1 MKNNR
6 IVTAKN
12 IKVGLKVIRGRDWST
27 IYKDQDKDSD
37 YGIVVDDIESTG
49 WYRVYWMQNGIEIDS
64 NSYRV
69 GSNEDEMCDLYFYEE
84 SLIKPE
90 YEKEARKFFKINNL
104 NKITREMVM
113 ENKLQHFLTENSQL

>member
-12 IKVGLKVIRGRDWST
+12 VKVGLKVIQGRDWGIFYT
-27 IYKDQDKDSD
+27 DQDKDSD
-37 YGIVVDDIESTG
+37 YGVIADESFDRWYIV
-49 WYRVYWMQNGIEIDS
+49 RWMQNGIVIGS

-69 GSNEDEMCDLYFYEE
+69 GENEDEMCDLYFYEE

-90 YEKEARKFFKINNL
+90 YKKEAQKFFKVNKL
-104 NKITREMVM
+104 EKITREMVI
-113 ENKLQHFLTENSQL
+113 ENKLQHFLTKNSQL

>member
-12 IKVGLKVIRGRDWST
+12 VKVGLKVIQGRDWGIFYT
-27 IYKDQDKDSD
+27 DQDKDSD
-37 YGIVVDDIESTG
+37 YGVIADESYSC
-49 WYRVYWMQNGIEIDS
+49 WYRVCWMQNGIEMDS

-69 GSNEDEMCDLYFYEE
+69 GENEDEMCDLYFYEE

-90 YEKEARKFFKINNL
+90 YKKEAQKFFKVNKL
-104 NKITREMVM
+104 EKITREMVI
-113 ENKLQHFLTENSQL
+113 ENKLQHFLTKNSQL

>member
-12 IKVGLKVIRGRDWST
+12 VKIGLKVIRGRDWGIFYT
-27 IYKDQDKDSD
+27 DQDKDSD
-37 YGIVVDDIESTG
+37 YGVIVAEHFG
-49 WYRVYWMQNGIEIDS
+49 RWYTVSWMQNGIVIGS

-69 GSNEDEMCDLYFYEE
+69 GENEDEMCDLYFYKE

>member
-12 IKVGLKVIRGRDWST
+12 VKAGLKVIRGRDWSE
-27 IYKDQDKDSD
+27 IYNNQDKGSD
-37 YGIVVDDIESTG
+37 YGIVVNESSSG
-49 WYRVYWMQNGIEIDS
+49 WHRVCWMQNGIEIDT

-69 GSNEDEMCDLYFYEE
+69 GENEDEMCDLYFYKE

>member
-12 IKVGLKVIRGRDWST
+12 VKIGSKVIRGRDWSE
-27 IYKDQDKDSD
+27 IYNNQDKGSD
-37 YGIVVDDIESTG
+37 YGVIVAEHSSH
-49 WYRVYWMQNGIEIDS
+49 WYTVSWMQNGIEIGS

-69 GSNEDEMCDLYFYEE
+69 GENEDKMCDLYFYKE

-113 ENKLQHFLTENSQL
+113 ENKLQHFLTENSKL

>member
-12 IKVGLKVIRGRDWST
+12 VKVGLKVIQGRDWGISNT
-27 IYKDQDKDSD
+27 DQDKDSD
-37 YGIVVDDIESTG
+37 YGVIVDERFNR
-49 WYRVYWMQNGIEIDS
+49 WYTVRWMQNGIVIGS

-69 GSNEDEMCDLYFYEE
+69 GENEDEMCDLYFYKE

>member
-12 IKVGLKVIRGRDWST
+12 VKVGLKVIQGRDWGT
-27 IYKDQDKDSD
+27 FYIDQDKDSD
-37 YGIVVDDIESTG
+37 YGVIADESFDRWYIVS
-49 WYRVYWMQNGIEIDS
+49 WMQNGIVIGS

-69 GSNEDEMCDLYFYEE
+69 GENEDEMCDLYFYTE

-90 YEKEARKFFKINNL
+90 YEKEAQKFFKINNL